1 MQTVERAFHMCWFL
15 CFSLN
20 HYAILC
26 SLNQI
31 LKKKKNK
38 QLTRYI
44 ISFPRSSVGKE
55 SACKAGDLDSMPGS
69 GRFPGDG
76 NGNPV

>member
-1 MQTVERAFHMCWFL
+1 MQSVERAFHMCWFL

-26 SLNQI
+26 SLNQS

>member
-26 SLNQI
+26 SLNQS

>member
-26 SLNQI
+26 SLNQS
-31 LKKKKNK
+31 LKKNK

-44 ISFPRSSVGKE
+44 IGFPRSSVGKE
-55 SACKAGDLDSMPGS
+55 SACNAGDLDSIPGS
-69 GRFPGDG
+69 GRSPGDG